1 MIIYIFMKIFSDY
14 RKADSECD
22 DGSSIQRNKVLPPMS
37 GHQTENIVNFAHL
50 IEGLTKS
57 SKSNGTKQGG
67 GRRKAQS
74 RSKNTVMSSQGIS
87 ISVISDDDSDAENG
101 LHGIDKSAKNNRRKR
116 KEREKVLME
125 IYDSLSVIF
134 MTLLKYV
141 LMCITF
147 SFFFQAKYYGL
158 TSLCIVSHFQFFS
171 KFREC
176 LEVLRQLLDA
186 VVPCSMGR
194 SLCNKCNHHVSPINV
209 RKSPSKPSRRR
220 KLHSSW
226 YVLGNSYLL
235 QVVYYYC
242 VSE

>member
-1 MIIYIFMKIFSDY
+1 MFSDY

-101 LHGIDKSAKNNRRKR
+101 LPGIDKSAKNNRRKR
-116 KEREKVLME
+116 KEREKVLMD
-125 IYDSLSVIF
+125 IFSSLSVTF
-134 MTLLKYV
+134 LLYSMTLLKYV

-235 QVVYYYC
+235 QVVYYF
-242 VSE
+242 

>member
-1 MIIYIFMKIFSDY
+1 
-14 RKADSECD
+14 
-22 DGSSIQRNKVLPPMS
+22 MS
-37 GHQTENIVNFAHL
+37 GQQTENIVNFAHL

-101 LHGIDKSAKNNRRKR
+101 LPGIDKSAKNNRRKR
-116 KEREKVLME
+116 KEREKVFME
-125 IYDSLSVIF
+125 IFEFLSVIFLF
-134 MTLLKYV
+134 MTLLKYDFEV
-141 LMCITF
+141 HSI
-147 SFFFQAKYYGL
+147 FFFQAKYYGL

-226 YVLGNSYLL
+226 YVLENNLL
-235 QVVYYYC
+235 KQVV
-242 VSE
+242 